1 MQLNSSRFTETI
13 DIPSVVMDANLLNS
27 PWAITPEALSKIAS
41 FDHSQL
47 EDPMARVEVTAS
59 DEGKTHKERLNEF
72 MSQFDEQLRV
82 DDNGTATLE
91 VSGPLMPNPDIYD
104 RYYHNGA
111 DSVRIANLI
120 QAAANSPEIE
130 RLVLLINSPGGMVIG
145 TPEMGSALRDFNST
159 GKKSIAFADTLMASA
174 AYWVGSQASEVYSTE
189 SALVGSI
196 GVIRPHIDASAAHEK
211 AGLKVEIFRG
221 GKHKVAGA
229 MGTAMTDEQRQHIQ
243 AGVDACHED
252 FKSTVNNY
260 RSISNESMQGQVFY
274 GKDAVGE
281 GIIDST
287 VSGVS
292 DLFKRVMGDVSSDL
306 KVEMVDNS
314 IGAMNTEDKETPNV
328 DEVDAES
335 EELAQASA
343 DLETANSLI
352 AEVTASEREAKD
364 FTDELE
370 ATVDALTA
378 ERDEANANNEEVT
391 SELESLKVQ
400 YDDLKA
406 NFKAKVEIEASIKA
420 ASIAADSGID
430 PIDIAGGQS
439 EDAQASHLTEKEAW
453 AEYSNIR
460 TDKGNNEARAF
471 YVKSI
476 EGKF

>member
-1 MQLNSSRFTETI
+1 MQLN
-13 DIPSVVMDANLLNS
+13 PSHFMGNLDTLSVGMDANLLNS

-47 EDPMARVEVTAS
+47 EDPMTRAEVTAA

-120 QAAANSPEIE
+120 QAAANAPEIE

-159 GKKSIAFADTLMASA
+159 GKQSIAFADTLMASA

-211 AGLKVEIFRG
+211 EGLKVEIFRG

-243 AGVDACHED
+243 EGVDACHED

-260 RSISNESMQGQVFY
+260 RNIPNESMQGQVFY
-274 GKDAVGE
+274 GKDAVGV

-287 VSGVS
+287 VSSVS
-292 DLFKRVMGDVSSDL
+292 DLFKRVRGGVSSDL

-314 IGAMNTEDKETPNV
+314 IGAMNIDKETPNV

-352 AEVTASEREAKD
+352 TEITASEKEAKD
-364 FTDELE
+364 FADELE

-378 ERDEANANNEEVT
+378 ERDDANASNEAVT

-400 YDDLKA
+400 HDDLKE

-453 AEYSNIR
+453 AEYSNVR
-460 TDKGNNEARAF
+460 TEKGNNEARAF

>member
-1 MQLNSSRFTETI
+1 M
-13 DIPSVVMDANLLNS
+13 
-27 PWAITPEALSKIAS
+27 
-41 FDHSQL
+41 
-47 EDPMARVEVTAS
+47 
-59 DEGKTHKERLNEF
+59 
-72 MSQFDEQLRV
+72 
-82 DDNGTATLE
+82 
-91 VSGPLMPNPDIYD
+91 
-104 RYYHNGA
+104 
-111 DSVRIANLI
+111 
-120 QAAANSPEIE
+120 
-130 RLVLLINSPGGMVIG
+130 IG

-159 GKKSIAFADTLMASA
+159 GKQSIAFADTLMASA

-211 AGLKVEIFRG
+211 EGLKVEIFRG

-243 AGVDACHED
+243 EGVDACHED

-260 RSISNESMQGQVFY
+260 RNIPNESMQGQVFY
-274 GKDAVGE
+274 GKDAVGV

-287 VSGVS
+287 VSSVS
-292 DLFKRVMGDVSSDL
+292 DLFKRVRGGVSSDL

-314 IGAMNTEDKETPNV
+314 IGAMNIDKETPNV

-352 AEVTASEREAKD
+352 TEITASEKEAKD
-364 FTDELE
+364 FADELE

-378 ERDEANANNEEVT
+378 ERDDANASNEAVT

-400 YDDLKA
+400 HDDLKE

-453 AEYSNIR
+453 AEYSNVR
-460 TDKGNNEARAF
+460 TEKGNNEARAF